1 MATQGECIWIHQ
13 KLMQEMIKVNG
24 RHFRSAEYASIQVPT
39 YPCGQISAFV
49 LSKSRET
56 CSIPVRLLRADE
68 NNGNENKGMHLRY
81 YTSKMHE
88 AAFVLP
94 AFVQNNIVN
103 VKMK

>member
-13 KLMQEMIKVNG
+13 KLMAEMIKTNS

-49 LSKSRET
+49 LSKSQKT
-56 CSIPVRLLRADE
+56 CSVPLRNLSTTKREE
-68 NNGNENKGMHLRY
+68 NANNDTQFRY
-81 YTSKMHE
+81 YTSKMHQ

-94 AFVQNNIVN
+94 AFVQDSILNG
-103 VKMK
+103 

>member
-1 MATQGECIWIHQ
+1 MATQGECFWIHQ
-13 KLMQEMIKVNG
+13 KLMAEMIQVNG

-49 LSKSRET
+49 LSKSQET
-56 CSIPVRLLRADE
+56 CSIPIRTFHAKKNE
-68 NNGNENKGMHLRY
+68 GNGNVCMPLRY

-94 AFVQNNIVN
+94 AFVQDNIVN
-103 VKMK
+103 AK